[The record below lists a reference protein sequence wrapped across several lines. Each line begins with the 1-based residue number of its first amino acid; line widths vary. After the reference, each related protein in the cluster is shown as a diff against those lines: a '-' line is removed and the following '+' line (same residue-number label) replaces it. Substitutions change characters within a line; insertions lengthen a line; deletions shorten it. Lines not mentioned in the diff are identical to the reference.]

1 MNLLEQIAADATAGS
16 QPQDKLARV
25 ADLVRLASDQAA
37 ALEQANANAALAKA
51 SLGRTLRED
60 LPELMRELT
69 LTELKLEDGTEVEVR
84 DEVDCGIT
92 EASRQAAH
100 AWLREHGFGGLI
112 KAAITV
118 YFGTNEEELMAETLE
133 VVTAHLEGTDKVPEV
148 IEAVH
153 PATLKAFIK
162 ERRAAAAEAPGD
174 VPPND
179 LFGVFPYSVAKV
191 KPPKAP
197 KPRASSKKQPG

>member
-1 MNLLEQIAADATAGS
+1 MSLLDQMQADAKPVDRLERVAELV
-16 QPQDKLARV
+16 KLA
-25 ADLVRLASDQAA
+25 SQQAA
-37 ALEQANANAALAKA
+37 ALERANANAAVAKA
-51 SLGRTLRED
+51 DLGRTLRED

-92 EASRQAAH
+92 EANREKAH
-100 AWLREHGFGGLI
+100 EWLREHKFGGLI
-112 KAAITV
+112 KAAISV
-118 YFGTNEEELMAETLE
+118 YFNTGEEEFMKETLAAIE
-133 VVTAHLEGTDKVPEV
+133 EQLEDTDKVPEV

-162 ERRAAAAEAPGD
+162 ERRAAATEAPDD
-174 VPPND
+174 VPPTE
-179 LFGVFPYSVAKV
+179 LFGIFPYSVAKV

-197 KPRASSKKQPG
+197 KAPKVKKAG